1 MPFSYNMRVNPS
13 LRLRRR
19 VVYAAGAVPHALAMF
34 GNCDGMR
41 ADGIIG
47 GVLGQLD
54 VIPNSLAAPGKRFY
68 PWYFSRQLLVVVIG
82 FAGDG
87 SEVPDESNGGEKL
100 KSIVRQIDFPPIKS
114 LSGTTPKLV
123 MVVVPTFA

>member
-1 MPFSYNMRVNPS
+1 MLFSYNMRVNPS

-19 VVYAAGAVPHALAMF
+19 VVYAAGAVHMLWQ
-34 GNCDGMR
+34 CS
-41 ADGIIG
+41 GIATAFEQTVHR
-47 GVLGQLD
+47 GVLVQLD
-54 VIPNSLAAPGKRFY
+54 VIPNSLARAWQPFLC
-68 PWYFSRQLLVVVIG
+68 WYFSGQLLVVVIG

-100 KSIVRQIDFPPIKS
+100 KSIVSQIDFPPIKS

>member
-1 MPFSYNMRVNPS
+1 MNVALIARRDPS
-13 LRLRRR
+13 HL
-19 VVYAAGAVPHALAMF
+19 P
-34 GNCDGMR
+34 
-41 ADGIIG
+41 
-47 GVLGQLD
+47 
-54 VIPNSLAAPGKRFY
+54 APGNRFY
-68 PWYFSRQLLVVVIG
+68 AWYFSRQLLVVVIR

-100 KSIVRQIDFPPIKS
+100 KSVVRQIDFPPIKS

>member
-1 MPFSYNMRVNPS
+1 
-13 LRLRRR
+13 
-19 VVYAAGAVPHALAMF
+19 
-34 GNCDGMR
+34 
-41 ADGIIG
+41 
-47 GVLGQLD
+47 
-54 VIPNSLAAPGKRFY
+54 
-68 PWYFSRQLLVVVIG
+68 VVIG

>member
-1 MPFSYNMRVNPS
+1 VPFSYNMRVNPS

-34 GNCDGMR
+34 GNCDGIR
-41 ADGIIG
+41 ADGISEVFG
-47 GVLGQLD
+47 STGRD
-54 VIPNSLAAPGKRFY
+54 SKFTCPRLATVFMA
-68 PWYFSRQLLVVVIG
+68 WYFSRQLLVVVIG

>member
-1 MPFSYNMRVNPS
+1 MLWQCS
-13 LRLRRR
+13 
-19 VVYAAGAVPHALAMF
+19 
-34 GNCDGMR
+34 
-41 ADGIIG
+41 GIATAFEQTAIG
-47 GVLGQLD
+47 SVLVQLD
-54 VIPNSLAAPGKRFY
+54 AIPNSLAGAGNRFY
-68 PWYFSRQLLVVVIG
+68 AWYFSRQLLVVVIG

-123 MVVVPTFA
+123 MIVVPTFT

>member
-1 MPFSYNMRVNPS
+1 MRVNP
-13 LRLRRR
+13 RLRRR

-34 GNCDGMR
+34 GNCDGIR
-41 ADGIIG
+41 ADGISEVFG
-47 GVLGQLD
+47 SGCD
-54 VIPNSLAAPGKRFY
+54 SKFTCPRLATVFMA
-68 PWYFSRQLLVVVIG
+68 WYFSRQLLVVVIG